1 MLQRDIKNAA
11 FRQTAHFLRA
21 FNTLDKISEC
31 KNVEKMKGLTTH
43 GLSTLKRMILSKLSF
58 LLHRFRKLFFES

>member
-21 FNTLDKISEC
+21 FNTLDNISEC
-31 KNVEKMKGLTTH
+31 ENVEK
-43 GLSTLKRMILSKLSF
+43 I
-58 LLHRFRKLFFES
+58 